1 MAKISIIVPVYNVKN
16 YLTRCVDSIL
26 ACDETDF
33 ELLLVDDGSVDGSA
47 ELCDEYAER
56 DNRIKTYHKKNGG
69 VSSARNL
76 GLENASGEWVFFVD
90 SDDSVDE
97 FYLTIDCSD
106 ADIIEKSYV
115 AISEKGEIIRE
126 KKREKSCFTDQES
139 IYRFFV
145 HKRNNEL
152 WNKAFKRTLIGE
164 SRFNE
169 NVSIGEDLL
178 FYLDLLKRVRK
189 YSFMEKGVYY
199 YCERATSAM
208 KSVNNEKRINILF
221 ENIINVKKL
230 TNSSEYLSLQT
241 GIIYT
246 TYLPSIFSLR
256 KKLNQQNKDKMES
269 LFCELPIMK
278 MQFISMK
285 GKLKML
291 LFHFYYRTKQFFN

>member
-1 MAKISIIVPVYNVKN
+1 MKFSIIVPVYNVKE
-16 YLTRCVDSIL
+16 YLPRCVDSL
-26 ACDETDF
+26 LNCRENDF
-33 ELLLVDDGSVDGSA
+33 EILLVDDGSSDGSS
-47 ELCDEYAER
+47 ELCDEYAQKES
-56 DNRIKTYHKKNGG
+56 RIKVFHKANGG

-90 SDDSVDE
+90 SDDYVDE
-97 FYLTIDCSD
+97 SYLSIESQDS
-106 ADIIEKSYV
+106 DIIEKPYV
-115 AISEKGEIIRE
+115 VISETDEIVRE
-126 KKREKSCFTDQES
+126 KKQTNNTLTKAKD
-139 IYRFFV
+139 IYSFFV
-145 HKRNNEL
+145 HKRNNAL

-169 NVSIGEDLL
+169 NVSIGEDFL

-221 ENIINVKKL
+221 ENIINIKKL
-230 TNSSEYLSLQT
+230 TDSSEYLSLQT